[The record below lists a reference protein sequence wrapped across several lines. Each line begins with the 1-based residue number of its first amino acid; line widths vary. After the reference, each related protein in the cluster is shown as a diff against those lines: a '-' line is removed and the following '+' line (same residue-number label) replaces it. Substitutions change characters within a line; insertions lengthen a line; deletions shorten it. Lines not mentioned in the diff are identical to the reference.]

1 MAANRSSVVLGL
13 VGVSTSSLPSS
24 LGKSRV
30 SEEEAAVLG
39 SSKPAREKKGRHTL
53 HAVTS
58 PLPGSER
65 RHFAAISDSV
75 RTMGKPRGS
84 GI

>member
-24 LGKSRV
+24 LDTSTG

-39 SSKPAREKKGRHTL
+39 SSKPAREKKGRQTL
-53 HAVTS
+53 DAVTS
-58 PLPGSER
+58 TSVPCPALKYATLLP
-65 RHFAAISDSV
+65 FPTV
-75 RTMGKPRGS
+75 
-84 GI
+84 